1 MNAILRELLTDVRDF
16 LDERLDEEID
26 SNSTPGKTT
35 RKAKKRTMDANAL
48 ADIAPLER
56 LLDRVTEALADDR
69 GGGI

>member
-1 MNAILRELLTDVRDF
+1 MNAVLRELLTDVRDY

-35 RKAKKRTMDANAL
+35 REAKKRTMDANTL
-48 ADIAPLER
+48 DDIAPLEA
-56 LLDRVTEALADDR
+56 LLDRIVEALADNR